1 MPLFNQQEFS
11 ELLLPTSFTH
21 WHDESLVEVGGQ
33 LRIDTNPA
41 LGYGIEVYQNPSANG
56 DKFSFKRILAA
67 GTYAINLITVC
78 NNNVGIL
85 KLEIDG
91 ALAFDDMDLYSP
103 STIVNAI
110 LIRNITIATDGL
122 HEFVWSINGKN
133 ASAIN
138 YYFSGRK
145 IWARKI

>member
-21 WHDESLVEVGGQ
+21 WHDESLVEQGGQ
-33 LRIDTNPA
+33 LRIDTNTA
-41 LGYGIEVYQNPSANG
+41 IGYGIEVYQNPSANG
-56 DKFSFKRILAA
+56 DTFSFKKLLAA
-67 GTYAINLITVC
+67 GTYELKLITVC
-78 NNNVGIL
+78 NNNVGRL

-91 ALAFDDMDLYSP
+91 VLAFDDMDLYSP

-110 LIRNITIATDGL
+110 LTRNIIIPTDGL

-133 ASAIN
+133 ASAVN

-145 IWARKI
+145 FWARKI